1 MADYYKAISML
12 EAMKQ
17 YYSDDIKSNFDQAIV
32 ALRRCENIDKAEIIR
47 MPKIVIRDKGYGS
60 FEYPFGTMY
69 HDNLY
74 TDGHYIYYRN
84 LQNGEGSDHAFSDY
98 EIVKTAEDGSLD
110 TIKVIAV
117 TPDIFPE
124 AEPVPAGVCEICG
137 SKNDVR
143 DFQSSSDF
151 IRHYICGSCVSMS
164 EEKRKTLKKDQQSV
178 VFFAKILF
186 ADSEE

>member
-17 YYSDDIKSNFDQAIV
+17 YYSDDIKSNFDQAIA

-47 MPKIVIRDKGYGS
+47 MPKIVIRDKCGPV
-60 FEYPFGTMY
+60 EYQFGTMN
-69 HDNLY
+69 HDYLY
-74 TDGHYIYYRN
+74 TDGHYIYYQN

-98 EIVKTAEDGSLD
+98 EIVKAAEDGSLD
-110 TIKVIAV
+110 TIEVIAV
-117 TPDIFPE
+117 TPDILPE
-124 AEPVPAGVCEICG
+124 AEPTPAGVCEICG
-137 SKNDVR
+137 SKNNVR

-151 IRHYICGSCVSMS
+151 IRHYICSSCILMPD
-164 EEKRKTLKKDQQSV
+164 EKRNTLNKDQQSV

-186 ADSEE
+186 ADSEK

>member
-17 YYSDDIKSNFDQAIV
+17 YYSDDIKSNFDQAIA

-47 MPKIVIRDKGYGS
+47 MPKIVIRDKGCGS

-98 EIVKTAEDGSLD
+98 EKEL
-110 TIKVIAV
+110 
-117 TPDIFPE
+117 
-124 AEPVPAGVCEICG
+124 
-137 SKNDVR
+137 
-143 DFQSSSDF
+143 
-151 IRHYICGSCVSMS
+151 M
-164 EEKRKTLKKDQQSV
+164 L
-178 VFFAKILF
+178 
-186 ADSEE
+186 

>member
-1 MADYYKAISML
+1 MVL
-12 EAMKQ
+12 
-17 YYSDDIKSNFDQAIV
+17 
-32 ALRRCENIDKAEIIR
+32 
-47 MPKIVIRDKGYGS
+47 
-60 FEYPFGTMY
+60 
-69 HDNLY
+69 
-74 TDGHYIYYRN
+74 
-84 LQNGEGSDHAFSDY
+84 
-98 EIVKTAEDGSLD
+98 
-110 TIKVIAV
+110 AV
-117 TPDIFPE
+117 TPDILPE
-124 AEPVPAGVCEICG
+124 AEPVQAGRCEICG

>member
-1 MADYYKAISML
+1 
-12 EAMKQ
+12 
-17 YYSDDIKSNFDQAIV
+17 
-32 ALRRCENIDKAEIIR
+32 
-47 MPKIVIRDKGYGS
+47 MPKIVIRDKGCGS

-110 TIKVIAV
+110 
-117 TPDIFPE
+117 
-124 AEPVPAGVCEICG
+124 
-137 SKNDVR
+137 
-143 DFQSSSDF
+143 

>member
-17 YYSDDIKSNFDQAIV
+17 YYSDDIKSNFDQAIA

-47 MPKIVIRDKGYGS
+47 MPKIVIRDKGCG
-60 FEYPFGTMY
+60 PFGTMY

-124 AEPVPAGVCEICG
+124 AEPVQAGRCEICG